1 MLGGILSRLVEAV
14 CRSMVAEPAAGAPR
28 GPTLGEAVMKAL
40 DDLRAAERTLDF
52 VTDPDLID
60 QAIYTMEASR
70 KRYSYLLN
78 RLRESRNPQGRA
90 Y

>member
-1 MLGGILSRLVEAV
+1 MGTILSQVVETV
-14 CRSMVAEPAAGAPR
+14 CRSMLADTGSEAPS
-28 GPTLGEAVMKAL
+28 GPTLAEAVVKAL
-40 DDLRAAERTLDF
+40 EDWRAAEQTLDF

-60 QAIYTMEASR
+60 QAIYTIEASR

-78 RLRESRNPQGRA
+78 RLREGRNPQSRA